1 MKNFAKLLVTAS
13 VLAVSS
19 FAVVAP
25 QSTSAAS
32 STCDAHGIGNKTM
45 TNSTDNTAYKINGN
59 QATVTFDVSNCAN
72 GIDISIIA
80 WKAPN
85 GTTGK
90 PYAEQTMFAH
100 KTDHFNNGRH
110 SMTITLPDCFFQV
123 DTVTGTKLTGST
135 GEAWHYDSRQVA
147 FMHGGTKSCAVKP
160 VTPAKPI
167 VTPVA
172 PTPTTPTPTVVAA
185 TAPAEL
191 PHTGPEA
198 MLGTF
203 LGASGAG
210 TIAHRFLTRKS
221 RR

>member
-1 MKNFAKLLVTAS
+1 MKKFANLLVAAS

-19 FAVVAP
+19 FAVAMP
-25 QSTSAAS
+25 HTTSAAGA
-32 STCDAHGIGNKTM
+32 TCDAHGIGNKILTH
-45 TNSTDNTAYKINGN
+45 STDNTAYVIKDGK
-59 QATVTFDVSNCAN
+59 ATVTFDVSNCAK

-90 PYAEQTMFAH
+90 PYAQQTMFAH
-100 KTDHFNNGRH
+100 KTDHFSNGRH
-110 SMTITLPDCFFQV
+110 SMTIALPDCFFQV

-147 FMHGGTKSCAVKP
+147 FMHGGTKSCVVKTPVTPVTTKPEKP
-160 VTPAKPI
+160 VTP
-167 VTPVA
+167 
-172 PTPTTPTPTVVAA
+172 TPTPTPVTPVV
-185 TAPAEL
+185 TPAEL

-198 MLGTF
+198 LVDTF
-203 LGASGAG
+203 LGATGAG
-210 TIAHRFLTRKS
+210 TLVHRFATRKS

>member
-1 MKNFAKLLVTAS
+1 MKKFAKLLVVAS

-25 QSTSAAS
+25 QSTSATS
-32 STCDAHGIGNKTM
+32 STCDAHGIGNKILTH
-45 TNSTDNTAYKINGN
+45 STDNTAYKINGN
-59 QATVTFDVSNCAN
+59 QATVTFDVSNCAS
-72 GIDISIIA
+72 GIDVSIIS

-90 PYAEQTMFAH
+90 PYAQQTMFAH
-100 KTDHFNNGRH
+100 KTDHFSNGRH
-110 SMTITLPDCFFQV
+110 SMTVALPDCFFQV

-135 GEAWHYDSRQVA
+135 GQAFNYNERQVA
-147 FMHGGTKSCAVKP
+147 FMHGGTKSCVVKP
-160 VTPAKPI
+160 VTP
-167 VTPVA
+167 VTPTVT
-172 PTPTTPTPTVVAA
+172 PTPTPTPTVTPTVAPV

-198 MLGTF
+198 LVGTF
-203 LGASGAG
+203 LGATGAG
-210 TIAHRFLTRKS
+210 TLVHRVATRKS